1 MKVFSDNFISGVSRL
16 NLGFSWIFY
25 FLCLL
30 GQSVE
35 RVAVVSEFFDLL
47 FNLKFLLTI
56 QNIERTRYPGMKK
69 CTTFHG
75 ETAER

>member
-35 RVAVVSEFFDLL
+35 RVAVVSEFFRS
-47 FNLKFLLTI
+47 FV
-56 QNIERTRYPGMKK
+56 
-69 CTTFHG
+69 
-75 ETAER
+75 